1 MGPVQTDEWE
11 AIHTEMKMKSRAEK
25 LEWHAKKRGAT
36 LSNGKLKY
44 AVLVVFPMKLSEL
57 VTLHKFLCIL
67 HLKYFWLASSP
78 RNSNKFV
85 KSSQQ
90 TGAFEPCIIKL
101 KVP

>member
-1 MGPVQTDEWE
+1 
-11 AIHTEMKMKSRAEK
+11 MKSRAEK

-67 HLKYFWLASSP
+67 HLKYF
-78 RNSNKFV
+78 
-85 KSSQQ
+85 
-90 TGAFEPCIIKL
+90 
-101 KVP
+101 